1 MFHNLPQVLQQ
12 YGLQADVRVLLLLRK
27 AIDQNLVRTL
37 GDLYIFL
44 KGVIT
49 NDPKQFGPFTKAF
62 YAYFLDVNIQRN
74 ERLKD
79 AVIRSENFVEW
90 LATQMQKDDLENV
103 KLDELID
110 RFLNEVHLTQLDAM
124 NLVDGS
130 TAFENDDP
138 NRPDEGQGEGEGRP
152 KEARDYRDIPLEEL
166 RRRMEEVARRQKERH
181 QGGNHWIGQGG
192 TSPYGNQGNAPGGIR
207 VAGKGGSKMARQ
219 VLENDAFYPVD
230 TKSILKDDNIDA
242 ALAALKGIEESSAEQ
257 ILDVPITIKEGL
269 KQGGIFLPY
278 ERENQQQKIQVL
290 LLIDNGGFSMSP
302 YIRSVRKL
310 FSKMKTRFAH
320 DLKTYYF
327 HNTIYGGC
335 YANPARTQFVP
346 LQQLLK
352 LDKNYSLFIIGDAD
366 MAPYE
371 LDRASL
377 HDWQQLQQ
385 RFKRSA
391 WLNPM
396 RERSWSVSTTALW
409 IKEIFEMYTLTPAG
423 IEKAVL
429 EMNRRKRYGKS

>member
-1 MFHNLPQVLQQ
+1 MFHNFPKVLQQ
-12 YGLQADVRVLLLLRK
+12 YGLSADVRVLLLLRK
-27 AIDQNLVRTL
+27 AMEQNLVRTL

-44 KGVIT
+44 KGVVT

-62 YAYFLDVNIQRN
+62 YAYFLAIDVQRN
-74 ERLKD
+74 ETLKD
-79 AVIRSENFVEW
+79 AVVRSETFVEW
-90 LATQMQKDDLENV
+90 LATKMKKEDLEKVELN
-103 KLDELID
+103 ELIEQ
-110 RFLNEVHLTQLDAM
+110 FLNEVHLTQLDAM
-124 NLVDGS
+124 NLIDGS

-138 NRPDEGQGEGEGRP
+138 TRPDEGQPEGTSRP
-152 KEARDYRDIPLEEL
+152 RKTKDYRDIPLEEL
-166 RRRMEEVARRQKERH
+166 RKKMQEVADRQKKRH
-181 QGGNHWIGQGG
+181 EGGNHWIGQGG

-207 VAGKGGSKMARQ
+207 VGGKGGGKMARQ
-219 VLENDAFYPVD
+219 VLESDAFYPVD

-257 ILDVPITIKEGL
+257 VLDIPITIKEGL

-278 ERENQQQKIQVL
+278 ERENKQQKIQIL

-302 YIRSVRKL
+302 YIRPVRKL

-335 YANPARTQFVP
+335 YTNAERTQFIP

-352 LDKNYSLFIIGDAD
+352 LNKNYSLFIIGDAD

-371 LDRASL
+371 LDHASL
-377 HDWQQLQQ
+377 KDWQQLQK

-396 RERSWSVSTTALW
+396 RERSWYASTTALW
-409 IKEIFEMYTLTPAG
+409 IKEIFEMHPLTPAG

-429 EMNRRKRYGKS
+429 EMNRRKRYGR